1 VKMLMVLA
9 GTECREKVEVALERA
24 GVAGYT
30 EVEARGFGS
39 SGRHLGSA
47 AFPKTSTIIMS
58 FVADED
64 VPKLRAALNDVQGH
78 ASRPHVVTW
87 TLESWDA

>member
-1 VKMLMVLA
+1 MKMLMILA
-9 GTECREKVEVALERA
+9 STECRERVEMALERA
-24 GVAGYT
+24 GVSGYT

-47 AFPKTSTIIMS
+47 AFPKTSTIVMS

-64 VPKLRAALNDVQGH
+64 VPRLRAALDCADSPV
-78 ASRPHVVTW
+78 RPHVITW
-87 TLESWDA
+87 SLETWDV

>member
-1 VKMLMVLA
+1 VKMFMVLA
-9 GTECREKVEVALERA
+9 GTECREKVEVELERA
-24 GVAGYT
+24 GVTGYT

-58 FVADED
+58 FVADEEI
-64 VPKLRAALNDVQGH
+64 PKLRAALDCLDAAGT
-78 ASRPHVVTW
+78 RPHVLTW
-87 TLESWDA
+87 TLES